1 MNKITLWQKAAVLGS
16 VWAASEIVVGNFLH
30 SMKIPFTGEIMT
42 AFAIY
47 LFSATGMKW
56 KQAGIIWRAGLIAAV
71 MRMMNPGVSI
81 FGPVIGMSIE
91 ALSIYIGVLI
101 FGKNRLGFIVGGALA
116 LNMPLTQKIVNYLI
130 VYGWDLITVF
140 NKTANYIIS
149 SLKIKSVE
157 PIHFILLMVAINS
170 IVGILVAFAGCN
182 AGSKPEV
189 SFTEN
194 TKVIPDSR
202 RISDSDKSFLRSA
215 LIIILNIAVIITLI
229 IFIKSSL
236 TIAAVL
242 SLIYILIILF
252 KYQRTVR
259 YLRNY
264 KFWIQLII
272 VTSLT
277 AVTYSYFLNSDFMG
291 GLIKACEMLLRA
303 FVITFGFAAI
313 SIEFKNPAFFNLI
326 KRKSGESFLTSLNFG
341 FESVPHIIASLPDIK
356 SLLKPKDFL
365 SHLLYQTD
373 VLLEKS
379 TDYFINKKGEN

>member
-1 MNKITLWQKAAVLGS
+1 MLGS

-229 IFIKSSL
+229 IFIKSNL

-242 SLIYILIILF
+242 SFIYISIILF
-252 KYQRTVR
+252 K
-259 YLRNY
+259 
-264 KFWIQLII
+264 
-272 VTSLT
+272 
-277 AVTYSYFLNSDFMG
+277 
-291 GLIKACEMLLRA
+291 
-303 FVITFGFAAI
+303 
-313 SIEFKNPAFFNLI
+313 
-326 KRKSGESFLTSLNFG
+326 
-341 FESVPHIIASLPDIK
+341 
-356 SLLKPKDFL
+356 
-365 SHLLYQTD
+365 
-373 VLLEKS
+373 
-379 TDYFINKKGEN
+379 

>member
-1 MNKITLWQKAAVLGS
+1 MWQKAAVLGS

-56 KQAGIIWRAGLIAAV
+56 KQAGIIWRAGIIAAV
-71 MRMMNPGVSI
+71 MRMMSPGVSI

-157 PIHFILLMVAINS
+157 PIHFILLMVAVNS

-182 AGSKPEV
+182 AGTKQEV
-189 SFTEN
+189 SLSEK
-194 TKVIPDSR
+194 TKVIPEAGRIPDSE
-202 RISDSDKSFLRSA
+202 KSFLRSA
-215 LIIILNIAVIITLI
+215 LIIILNIAVIIALI
-229 IFIKSSL
+229 IFIKSNLLIS
-236 TIAAVL
+236 AVI
-242 SLIYILIILF
+242 SLIYISFILF
-252 KYQRTVR
+252 KYQKTVR

-264 KFWIQLII
+264 KFWIQLIL

-277 AVTYSYFLNSDFMG
+277 AVTYSYFLNSDFIG
-291 GLIKACEMLLRA
+291 GLIRASEMLLRA
-303 FVITFGFAAI
+303 FVITFGYAAI
-313 SIEFKNPAFFNLI
+313 GIEFKNPAFFNLI
-326 KRKSGESFLTSLNFG
+326 KRKSGKSFLTSLNFG
-341 FESVPHIIASLPDIK
+341 FESIPHIIASLPDLK